1 MKRTTVTLPEDLVEL
16 VGDEA
21 RRRRTSVSA
30 VVRQLI
36 TEGLVGSAERPR
48 EIPWAAIVD
57 DPEAP
62 PARDLESVLARD
74 WPDAVARDR
83 R

>member
-1 MKRTTVTLPEDLVEL
+1 TVTLTEDLAEL
-16 VGDEA
+16 LDDEA

-30 VVRQLI
+30 VVRQLL

-48 EIPWAAIVD
+48 EIPWAGIVD
-57 DPEAP
+57 DPGGA
-62 PARDLESVLARD
+62 PARDLDEVLAREWAD
-74 WPDAVARDR
+74 DIHRDR

>member
-1 MKRTTVTLPEDLVEL
+1 
-16 VGDEA
+16 
-21 RRRRTSVSA
+21 

-62 PARDLESVLARD
+62 PARDLESVLARE
-74 WPDAVARDR
+74 WPNAVDRDR